1 MKRLTRNDL
10 KKLTEDFLSTY
21 GYIVK
26 PTSHANCELFSRPTG
41 AGILDELLIYFHE
54 SGEED
59 IIEDILPELNEE
71 YKKIPGG
78 EGGRRFFLS
87 PISLGRVPE
96 VVKNNG
102 FTYQVPVWFFDRE
115 FSVAKKRTPLKLL
128 EEDAAKYERERIE
141 QPYKINRE
149 KGEKGD
155 DLLNY
160 LMKDLEDPK
169 ESCLRIIVAPAGYGK
184 TVLMATLYT
193 KLREKFLENKKR
205 QILGKR
211 PLIMLPGHIKKAPDL
226 NGLIN
231 NFIGDEYD
239 YGVANIEVFKF
250 WVKKDFV
257 IWLMDGVEEL
267 ILKIPDEF
275 IYQLLDE
282 YIHAPDSLNPQI
294 IIAIRKPILATSSE
308 LRETIEEYQGL
319 GLKLYE
325 LCEWEK
331 EQQKKYFDK
340 NLIVNPEDKENFIK
354 IDLTQSAALQ
364 KICSIPY
371 YCRLVAD
378 LKNNNQMEIF
388 NDECRLIECAIK
400 NLCEREFQ
408 KGVDK
413 DILPIESQKYLFV
426 ELARESFRHNKITK
440 ELLIEIAEILLSDCS
455 ENIRENQI
463 YCLLRHA
470 LLTQIGEDI
479 DFTHDIIKQY
489 LYGVVLINELIN
501 NRVDFFESRE
511 IEKDSI
517 TFKYLLKNCY
527 NVDWEKVMEA
537 TFNLPAHSSS
547 SAIGFRNI
555 MNIFLSS
562 SETPE
567 RKKEILLKYQ
577 LTNKNLSG
585 LIFKDLNLNN
595 FNIKYSNLAGVEFHN
610 CDLTNAKLDG
620 CHFKNTFFDSNCKME
635 GMTIK
640 GAILE
645 TVKTETKALEDK
657 KEIEEYFYERTKVHE
672 ETRGPCQA
680 TINLKKFLEKIVR
693 KGRGV
698 QKPKKFLLQTK
709 CGGGIPAEKIL
720 EACIKYR
727 LLSEIGEQIKIRIN
741 LFDEVEQFVKEL
753 RATDNIRKVLDDI
766 CKDRNIG
773 CQHL

>member
-21 GYIVK
+21 GYIAK

-54 SGEED
+54 NGEED

-128 EEDAAKYERERIE
+128 EEDVAKYERERIE

-149 KGEKGD
+149 KDEKGD
-155 DLLNY
+155 DLLNC

-205 QILGKR
+205 QIFGKR

-250 WVKKDFV
+250 WVKKNFV

-282 YIHAPDSLNPQI
+282 YIHAPDSSNPQI
-294 IIAIRKPILATSSE
+294 IIAIRKPILATSPE

-340 NLIVNPEDKENFIK
+340 NLTVDPGEKENFVK
-354 IDLTQSAALQ
+354 DLTQSAALQ

-378 LKNNNQMEIF
+378 LKNNNRMEIL

-440 ELLIEIAEILLSDCS
+440 ELLSEIAEILLSDYK
-455 ENIRENQI
+455 EDIRKTQI
-463 YCLLRHA
+463 DCLLRHA

-489 LYGVVLINELIN
+489 LYGVVLIDELIN

-562 SETPE
+562 SETPQ

-595 FNIKYSNLAGVEFHN
+595 FNIKHSNLADVEFHN

-645 TVKTETKALEDK
+645 TVKKTETKVLDDK

-698 QKPKKFLLQTK
+698 QILRRFLLQTK

-720 EACIKYR
+720 EACIKHG